1 MLDDI
6 TLKEFESLSDNEK
19 SEALWEYGEIIDHRF
34 ENEFRIMLYQISNF
48 YCEVVYDDTNEELV
62 EYRAFDSTVL
72 LSPYLNSIDIS
83 GITDNTIK

>member
-6 TLKEFESLSDNEK
+6 TLKEFEGLSDNEK

-72 LSPYLNSIDIS
+72 LSPYLNAIDIS
-83 GITDNTIK
+83 GIIDSTIK